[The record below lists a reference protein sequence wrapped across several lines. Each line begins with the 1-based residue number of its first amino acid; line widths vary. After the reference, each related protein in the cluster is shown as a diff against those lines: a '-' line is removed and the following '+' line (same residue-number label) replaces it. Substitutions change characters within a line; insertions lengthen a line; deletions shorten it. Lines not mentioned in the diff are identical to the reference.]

1 MKRTYISPSIHCIV
15 MEESLLDTDWSGGIV
30 TNGKNGD
37 SELIPVNNDPLGDHP
52 VGGDGALG
60 AKSNHF
66 FDWDE

>member
-15 MEESLLDTDWSGGIV
+15 MEESLLDTDWSGGIA

-37 SELIPVNNDPLGDHP
+37 SEPIKVNNDPLQQP
-52 VGGDGALG
+52 PEGGDGALG

>member
-15 MEESLLDTDWSGGIV
+15 MEESLLDTDWSGGKV
-30 TNGKNGD
+30 ANGKNGGIE
-37 SELIPVNNDPLGDHP
+37 SIPVNNNSLDDP
-52 VGGDGALG
+52 GDGGKSLG

>member
-15 MEESLLDTDWSGGIV
+15 MEESLLDTDWSGGEASNSQTG
-30 TNGKNGD
+30 TNENV
-37 SELIPVNNDPLGDHP
+37 PVNNNPLPDP
-52 VGGDGALG
+52 GDGGKSLG

>member
-15 MEESLLDTDWSGGIV
+15 VEESLLDTDWSGGKV
-30 TNGKNGD
+30 TNGKNGI
-37 SELIPVNNDPLGDHP
+37 EPITVNNDPLPDP
-52 VGGDGALG
+52 GDGGKSLG

>member
-15 MEESLLDTDWSGGIV
+15 VEESLLDTDWSGGEASNSQTGTNEIV
-30 TNGKNGD
+30 
-37 SELIPVNNDPLGDHP
+37 PVNNNPLQKNP
-52 VGGDGALG
+52 EGGDEALG